1 MKENKQNLSHSS
13 CFPIHFHSFILNTYF
28 FVLGCFIWL
37 ENEKAWMATSLS
49 PSSGTYLLLL
59 LLFLFLFIVLF
70 FSVLHL
76 YWLKVLILSGRC
88 EGGGCCCI
96 SGTGVCFLCVLCS
109 FCGEEVISIHS
120 DGNLHSSCKRI
131 HTFPYSFFFLLAYFL
146 MCTFIIFSGF
156 NNRDLFSS
164 SWFQSS

>member
-1 MKENKQNLSHSS
+1 MKENKQNLSRHS
-13 CFPIHFHSFILNTYF
+13 CFPIHFYSFILNTYF

-59 LLFLFLFIVLF
+59 LFLFIVLF

-131 HTFPYSFFFLLAYFL
+131 HTFPYSIFFSPCIFFNVYFHY
-146 MCTFIIFSGF
+146 F
-156 NNRDLFSS
+156 
-164 SWFQSS
+164 

>member
-1 MKENKQNLSHSS
+1 VKENKQNLSRHS
-13 CFPIHFHSFILNTYF
+13 CFPIHFYSFILNTYF

-59 LLFLFLFIVLF
+59 LFLFIVLF

-131 HTFPYSFFFLLAYFL
+131 HTFPYSIFFSPCIFFNVYFHY
-146 MCTFIIFSGF
+146 F
-156 NNRDLFSS
+156 
-164 SWFQSS
+164 